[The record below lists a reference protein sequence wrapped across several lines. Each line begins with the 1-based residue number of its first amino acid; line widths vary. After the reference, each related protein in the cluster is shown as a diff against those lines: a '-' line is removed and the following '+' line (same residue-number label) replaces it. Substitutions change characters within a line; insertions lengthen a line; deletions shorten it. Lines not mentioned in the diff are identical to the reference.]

1 MVAKFSKFIIGQWR
15 SDIVGALAEIQV
27 ARYRLSLSA
36 ESERDLPLALQLSQ
50 RIERFS
56 NLCVCA
62 GMLWNILNDEISAP
76 LVWQVVRES
85 PRVANPVLMRELI
98 RLFIQ
103 FRKTWPRI

>member
-1 MVAKFSKFIIGQWR
+1 MILTFCKQIIAQWR
-15 SDIVGALAEIQV
+15 ADIVGALLEVQV
-27 ARYRLSLSA
+27 ARHRLSLSS
-36 ESERDLPLALQLSQ
+36 ESESALPLAVQLSQ

>member
-1 MVAKFSKFIIGQWR
+1 MVLQFAKFLIGQWR
-15 SDIVGALAEIQV
+15 SDIVGALAGIQV

-36 ESERDLPLALQLSQ
+36 ESERSLPLAIQLSQ

-62 GMLWNILNDEISAP
+62 GMLWNILNDEISSP
-76 LVWQVVRES
+76 LVWQVIRES
-85 PRVANPVLMRELI
+85 PRVANPILLRELL

-103 FRKTWPRI
+103 FRKIWPRI